1 MNRGARMPDPSSV
14 TNLRIARNA
23 ARARFDNELEQ
34 VKQDLEARS
43 VPSRI
48 AGRLQSDAKDASVY
62 ALDVISDSK
71 GVVGGTVAALGIWF
85 FREPITTWVETQFG
99 NAETPDDVATNFEDL
114 IDE

>member
-1 MNRGARMPDPSSV
+1 M
-14 TNLRIARNA
+14 
-23 ARARFDNELEQ
+23 
-34 VKQDLEARS
+34 
-43 VPSRI
+43 PSRI

-85 FREPITTWVETQFG
+85 FREPITTWINAHFG
-99 NAETPDDVATNFEDL
+99 DAEMDDADAIFKDS